1 MNKITSY
8 SLRTYLGQE
17 EAHYPGSLVAGG
29 RIMVLFGDAGTGLML
44 GHDGL
49 EGLLAAYH
57 DVQFYAP
64 VYAGQVV
71 DVTADIVEVGNTSR
85 KIRFV
90 ASVDGNKVCEA
101 LATAVAKPIPP
112 PPAAKE
118 AA

>member
-1 MNKITSY
+1 MNKVTSY

-44 GHDGL
+44 AHDGL

-64 VYAGQVV
+64 VYAGQTV
-71 DVTADIVEVGNTSR
+71 DVTAEIVEVGNTSR

-90 ASVDGNKVCEA
+90 ASIDGNKVCEA

-112 PPAAKE
+112 PPPAA
-118 AA
+118 

>member
-1 MNKITSY
+1 MSKTTTY

-29 RIMVLFGDAGTGLML
+29 RIMTLFGDAGTGLML
-44 GHDGL
+44 AHDGL

-64 VYAGQVV
+64 VYAGQTV
-71 DVTADIVEVGNTSR
+71 DVTAEIVEVGNTSR

-90 ASVDGNKVCEA
+90 ASVEGEKVCDA
-101 LATAVAKPIPP
+101 LATAVAKPIPAQP
-112 PPAAKE
+112 SM
-118 AA
+118 